1 MSAKKDLYELLGV
14 ARDAD
19 KKTIKRA
26 FLKLA
31 RQLHPDVSD
40 DPNAEEKF
48 KEVNEAYSVLSD
60 DQKRASYDRYG
71 DPNGPAGFGGGSGY
85 VDMSDIFG
93 GGFGGFGDI
102 FDSFFGGGHGGR
114 GGTAQRTRG
123 SDMGIRLSISLEEAA
138 SGVTKTI
145 SYNRLS
151 TCDDCNGSGLSSD
164 GKIETC
170 SRCHGTGTVVQVQ
183 NTVFGQMQ
191 SQTVCPECQG
201 SGKKIHNP
209 CETCEGQGRTPD
221 HERVSVDIPAGV
233 HSGQSISIAGKGE
246 AGVRGDTAGD
256 LIVTIEVSQHKD
268 FERRGDDLYTTVS
281 VDSLE
286 AIVGTTVYLDGI
298 LEDEHIDVSIP
309 AGCKY
314 GQQLDIAGKGMPRLH
329 SSARGNLHVL
339 VHIETTDN
347 LTSEQMLMLA
357 TLVEERRMKKDQ
369 QMDGKDSETSSA
381 KHFTSKSKRPTKHA
395 SKKRL

>member
-1 MSAKKDLYELLGV
+1 MAEKKDFYELLGV

-19 KKTIKRA
+19 QKTIKRA

-31 RQLHPDVSD
+31 RKLHPDVSD
-40 DPNAEEKF
+40 DPHAEEKF

-60 DQKRASYDRYG
+60 EQKRANYDRYG
-71 DPNGPAGFGGGSGY
+71 DPNGPSGFGGGY

-114 GGTAQRTRG
+114 GAAQRTRG
-123 SDMGIRLSISLEEAA
+123 SDMGISLSITLEEAA
-138 SGVTKTI
+138 AGVTKTI

-151 TCDDCNGSGLSSD
+151 TCDDCNGTGLGEG
-164 GKIETC
+164 GKIEDC
-170 SRCHGTGTVVQVQ
+170 PRCHGTGTVVQVQ

-201 SGKKIHNP
+201 TGKKVEHA
-209 CETCEGQGRTPD
+209 CETCGGQGRTPD
-221 HERVSVDIPAGV
+221 HERVSVEIPAGV
-233 HSGQSISIAGKGE
+233 HSGQSISITGKGE
-246 AGVRGDTAGD
+246 AGVRGDTSGD

-268 FERRGDDLYTTVS
+268 FERRGDDLFTSVS

-286 AIVGTTVYLDGI
+286 AIVGTTVTIDGI
-298 LEDEHIDVSIP
+298 IKDETIEISIP

-314 GQQLDIAGKGMPRLH
+314 GQQLSVAGKGMPRLH
-329 SSARGNLHVL
+329 TKARGNLYVL
-339 VHIETTDN
+339 VHIETSTGLTKDQLDT
-347 LTSEQMLMLA
+347 LTSLID
-357 TLVEERRMKKDQ
+357 ERKQSSVQDAQDESHAAQSEGRDSSDHKNKNAKK
-369 QMDGKDSETSSA
+369 T
-381 KHFTSKSKRPTKHA
+381 
-395 SKKRL
+395 SKKRR